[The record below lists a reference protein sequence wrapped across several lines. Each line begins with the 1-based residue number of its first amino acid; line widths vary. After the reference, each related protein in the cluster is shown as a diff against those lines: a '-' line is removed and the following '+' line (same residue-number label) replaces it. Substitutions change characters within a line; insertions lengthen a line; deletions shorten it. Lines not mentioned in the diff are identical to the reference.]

1 MQFKDF
7 LNKRKTELKYSLSD
21 IADKVH
27 QGGYEISVAG
37 VGHWSTGRSVP
48 DLSDYVIRTAIAM
61 ALQVDVNEMMEQ
73 LGYIVY
79 EHARSKEAQLAAAIV
94 DQLPDDKKRLA
105 IGILEQIRQGA

>member
-7 LNKRKTELKYSLSD
+7 LNKRKIELKYSLSD

-48 DLSDYVIRTAIAM
+48 DLSDYIIRNAIAV
-61 ALQVDVNEMMEQ
+61 ALQIDVNEMMDK
-73 LGYIVY
+73 LGYIVH
-79 EHARSKEAQLAAAIV
+79 ENARSKEAQLAAAIV

-105 IGILEQIRQGA
+105 IGILEQIRLGN